1 MKHLKDI
8 KNKLDW
14 EKYYD
19 PNFDWDNIQFYKEN
33 ILSEDFIKEFKDKVN
48 WEMISCYQKLSV
60 EFLIS
65 ITDSDTIDWRFVLT
79 NGWK

>member
-8 KNKLDW
+8 KNKIKW

-19 PNFDWDNIQFYKEN
+19 PDFDWDNIQFYKEN
-33 ILSEDFIKEFKDKVN
+33 VLSEDFIREFKDKVN
-48 WEMISCYQKLSV
+48 WHLISCYQKLSV